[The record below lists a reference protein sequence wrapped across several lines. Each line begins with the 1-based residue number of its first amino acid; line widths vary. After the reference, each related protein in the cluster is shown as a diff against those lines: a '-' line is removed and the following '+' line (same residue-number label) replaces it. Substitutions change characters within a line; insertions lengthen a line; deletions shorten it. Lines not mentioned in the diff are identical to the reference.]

1 MGYGIFLNIPNTP
14 GHINP
19 TLAVVRALAEAG
31 EHITYYAGA
40 EAAEAIESHGAR
52 FAAYPD
58 PMPFDSASCPNVLE
72 VGRAMVRLTEQAM
85 PLLEQ
90 LAVTK
95 PDYVLFGN
103 CCPWGKLLAQHLG
116 VPSICTTST
125 LVSTVP
131 MVLGDPLL
139 ILDLLPLARIP
150 TLWGLYRRLN
160 ACRAQLGLEPRN
172 PVAALI
178 DIFRNEADL
187 NLVFTLPA
195 MQRGAALLSK
205 RYRFVGTSCELDRN
219 RTMPFDRAWLNDDS
233 LPLVYVSLGTIHHEK
248 PDFYRTVVEGL
259 RALPCRALVAT
270 GPRFDPAWV
279 TDVPGHI
286 RLVPCTPQ
294 LEVLQHSSVFIS
306 HAGMNSLNESLYFG
320 VPLLLVPQTMEQKV
334 NARRVRSLGAGLLL
348 RHNPS
353 AQQIRSG
360 VERLLQQDRYRQ
372 NAQRL
377 AGDLRACGG
386 AQAAAQAISALV
398 GRDMTTPRL
407 AADITTP
414 GTRQGSG

>member
-1 MGYGIFLNIPNTP
+1 MGHGIFLNLPNAS

-19 TLAVVRALAEAG
+19 TLAVVRALTEAG
-31 EHITYYAGA
+31 EHITYYAGP
-40 EAAEAIESHGAR
+40 EAREAIERHGAR
-52 FAAYPD
+52 FVPYPD
-58 PMPFDSASCPNVLE
+58 PMPFDGAGYHSVLE
-72 VGRAMVRLTEQAM
+72 TGCAMVELTERAM
-85 PLLEQ
+85 PLLKQ
-90 LAVTK
+90 LAASR

-103 CCPWGKLLAQHLG
+103 CCPWGKLLAEHLG

-150 TLWGLYRRLN
+150 TLWGLYRRIN
-160 ACRAQLGLEPRN
+160 ACRAQLGLRPRN
-172 PVAALI
+172 PIAALI

-219 RTMPFDRAWLNDDS
+219 CAMPFDRAWLADDS
-233 LPLVYVSLGTIHHEK
+233 LPLVYVSLGTIHNER
-248 PDFYRTVVEGL
+248 PGFYAAVVEGL
-259 RALPCRALVAT
+259 RTLPCRVLVAT
-270 GPRFDPAWV
+270 GPKFDLAC
-279 TDVPGHI
+279 TADVPE
-286 RLVPCTPQ
+286 RFRMVPFTPQ
-294 LEVLQHSSVFIS
+294 LEVLQQASVFIS

-320 VPLLLVPQTMEQKV
+320 VPLLLVPQTVEQEV

-348 RHNPS
+348 HRNPTP
-353 AQQIRSG
+353 QQIHSG

-372 NAQRL
+372 QAQRL
-377 AGDLRACGG
+377 AQNLRACGG
-386 AQAAAQAISALV
+386 AQAAAAAIGALV
-398 GRDMTTPRL
+398 HGNTAHYQAP
-407 AADITTP
+407 
-414 GTRQGSG
+414 SGARKTGQEAS